1 MDTIQIIGVISLL
14 FMITVGFIFRTKLYH
29 LKKYGILG
37 IFLMTLISNSSI
49 LAPIGPIVS
58 VLGGRVYPPWFV
70 GIVAATGSIMG
81 EILVYNVGR
90 ITTNTDE
97 KWYNII
103 KHFMENNGFP
113 TIVLVTAIPN
123 PLINISAIVAGSINY
138 PMWKFLMATFIGN
151 WIQFT
156 ICAYLGSFTKLLT

>member
-1 MDTIQIIGVISLL
+1 MDTIQIIGIALLL
-14 FMITVGFIFRTKLYH
+14 FVITVGFIFRNKLYY

-37 IFLMTLISNSSI
+37 IFLMTLISNAAI

-58 VLGGRVYPPWFV
+58 VIGGRVYSPWFV
-70 GIVAATGSIMG
+70 GIIAATGSILG

-97 KWYNII
+97 KWYNTI

-113 TIVLVTAIPN
+113 TIVLVTSIPN
-123 PLINISAIVAGSINY
+123 PLINISAVVAGSIDY
-138 PMWKFLMATFIGN
+138 PMWKFLIATFIGN

-156 ICAYLGSFTKLLT
+156 ICASLGSFTKLFT